1 MSDGTITTNRK
12 ARYEY
17 FIEDTLEAGI
27 ELKGAEVK
35 SLRDSKASIAEAY
48 AAIQGDQVW
57 LHGMHIA
64 PYAPAT
70 DQKIDP
76 YRRRRLLLRKS
87 QIRRLD
93 RQIQQKGYTL
103 IPLKLY
109 FNKRGYAKVELGVCR
124 GKRQYDKREAIK
136 EREFQRRADRAVRDY
151 QRGN

>member
-35 SLRDSKASIAEAY
+35 SLRDYQASIAEAY
-48 AAIQGDQVW
+48 AAIEGGQVW

-64 PYAPAT
+64 AYQPAA
-70 DQKIDP
+70 DQNLDP
-76 YRRRRLLLRKS
+76 YRRRKLLLRSS
-87 QIRRLD
+87 QIRRLE

-109 FNKRGYAKVELGVCR
+109 LTSAATPRLSWACAGASASMTSVRQLRSANSSAEPNEL
-124 GKRQYDKREAIK
+124 
-136 EREFQRRADRAVRDY
+136 
-151 QRGN
+151 

>member
-1 MSDGTITTNRK
+1 MSNGTITTNRK

-17 FIEDTLEAGI
+17 FVEDALEAGI

-35 SLRDSKASIAEAY
+35 SLRDYKVSIAEAY
-48 AAIQGDQVW
+48 AAIEGGQIW

-64 PYAPAT
+64 PYQPAA
-70 DQKIDP
+70 DQNLDP
-76 YRRRRLLLRKS
+76 NRRRKLLLRGS
-87 QIRRLD
+87 QIRRLQ

-109 FNKRGYAKVELGVCR
+109 FSKRGYAKVELGVCR

-136 EREFQRRADRAVRDY
+136 EREFQRRADRAVSEHRRR
-151 QRGN
+151 Q